1 MKILIVRH
9 AESANNV
16 LSMVSY
22 DLYIQNRSPDPNL
35 TETGIMQV
43 IILRDC
49 RLKR

>member
-22 DLYIQNRSPDPNL
+22 DLYIQNRSTDPNL

-43 IILRDC
+43 K
-49 RLKR
+49 LK

>member
-22 DLYIQNRSPDPNL
+22 DLYMSQRSHDPNL
-35 TETGIMQV
+35 TETGVQQV
-43 IILRDC
+43 NY
-49 RLKR
+49 